1 MTFLRL
7 LRAGFHSV
15 LLFALPW
22 AVGLVVGTYVDASQ
36 VKDTGARFATIFGYI
51 ALPLLVLQV
60 TAIAVKVGRE
70 RRTLATGG
78 KTGLA
83 ALAIALDRHASVLTG
98 RGLGLAAVGA
108 ILVGLALAA
117 KFAELGT
124 IAIAAVGLLYLFATL
139 ALVVSA
145 FSVRGFDARVVR
157 GRGSIDRELA
167 PAVVDAGD
175 EVEERFVLA
184 RVPVPMGF
192 RLHID
197 EELPARLGGSTRF
210 ALDRSVSRSETT
222 VAAPLP
228 RTARGVYA
236 LGPASIWYEDLLGL
250 TRVFVASRASASLRV
265 LPRLRPLAM
274 TERPRA
280 QTRTDGRMSIL
291 QRQASEDFFA
301 TREYRRGDDLRRV
314 HWRQS
319 VNSGALQVRVPEA
332 VPFAPRRVR
341 LVLDTFLP
349 SWMDKDDPQMGDLL
363 DLLVEGW
370 IAIAHTLVRRGE
382 RVTLATALQAAE
394 RSRAVAE
401 IVPRELECKRGEE
414 RKFRAFGSEVA
425 WQSRVPLDMA
435 VGTGW
440 NANAVQVVVSA
451 GFAPLTVG
459 ATSLILADHGDAPI
473 PPAPRTLLRRLFVH
487 SYPVGA
493 DDNALDWR
501 AIFAAKPSPARAHE
515 EVVKAYRQALEGA
528 RLANQSI
535 LCLRRQGPQL
545 ALEAP

>member
-15 LLFALPW
+15 LLFVLPW
-22 AVGLVVGTYVDASQ
+22 AVGLVVGAAKVDVGQ
-36 VKDTGARFATIFGYI
+36 VKDTSARFATLFGYI
-51 ALPLLVLQV
+51 AVPLLLLQV

-70 RRTLATGG
+70 RRTLAANGQRG
-78 KTGLA
+78 IA
-83 ALAIALDRHASVLTG
+83 AFAIAMDRHASVLTG
-98 RGLGLAAVGA
+98 RGLGLAAVGGL
-108 ILVGLALAA
+108 LVFLALAA
-117 KFAELGT
+117 KYAELGV
-124 IAIAAVGLLYLFATL
+124 IAISAIGLLYIFATL

-145 FSVRGFDARVVR
+145 FSVRGFDARVTR
-157 GRGSIDRELA
+157 GHGTIDRELA

-175 EVEERFVLA
+175 EVEERFTLA

-197 EELPARLGGSTRF
+197 EELPLRLGGATRF
-210 ALDRSVSRSETT
+210 ALDRSVSSAETT

-250 TRVFVASRASASLRV
+250 TRVFVASRATAGLRV

-291 QRQASEDFFA
+291 NRQPSEDFFA

-319 VNSGALQVRVPEA
+319 VNTGALQVRVPEA

-341 LVLDTFLP
+341 LVLDSFLP
-349 SWMDKDDPQMGDLL
+349 AWMDKDDPQVGDLL
-363 DLLVEGW
+363 DLMVEGW
-370 IAIAHTLVRRGE
+370 VAIAHTLVRRGE
-382 RVTLATALQAAE
+382 RVTLATAVPVGGEL
-394 RSRAVAE
+394 
-401 IVPRELECKRGEE
+401 VPREVECKRGEE

-425 WQSRVPLDMA
+425 WQSRVPLDVA

-440 NANAVQVVVSA
+440 NPGAVQMVLSA
-451 GFAPLTVG
+451 GFAPLTLG
-459 ATSLILADHGDAPI
+459 ATSLILADHGDAPV
-473 PPAPRTLLRRLFVH
+473 PPAPRSLFRRLLVH
-487 SYPVGA
+487 SFPVGA
-493 DDNALDWR
+493 DDNAIDWR
-501 AIFAAKPSPARAHE
+501 TIFAAKPSPARAHD
-515 EVVKAYRQALEGA
+515 EVVKVYQQALDNA
-528 RLANQSI
+528 RRGNQAI
-535 LCLRRQGPQL
+535 LCLRRKGPLL

>member
-7 LRAGFHSV
+7 VRAGLHSV

-22 AVGLVVGTYVDASQ
+22 AVGLVVGACVDASQ
-36 VKDTGARFATIFGYI
+36 VKETGARFATLFGSI
-51 ALPLLVLQV
+51 AVPLLVLQV

-70 RRTLATGG
+70 RKTLAVGG
-78 KTGLA
+78 KSGFA
-83 ALAIALDRHASVLTG
+83 AFAVAVDRHANVLTG
-98 RGLGLAAVGA
+98 RGLGLAVVGS

-117 KFAELGT
+117 KFAELGV

-139 ALVVSA
+139 ALVISA

-157 GRGSIDRELA
+157 GRGTIERELS

-175 EVEERFVLA
+175 EVEERFLLA

-197 EELPARLGGSTRF
+197 EELPLRLGGATRF
-210 ALDRSVSRSETT
+210 ALDRSVSRAETT
-222 VAAPLP
+222 VSAPLP

-250 TRVFVASRASASLRV
+250 TRVFVASRATAGLRV

-274 TERPRA
+274 SERPRA
-280 QTRTDGRMSIL
+280 QIRSDGRMSIL

-319 VNSGALQVRVPEA
+319 VNTGALQVRVPEA

-349 SWMDKDDPQMGDLL
+349 TSMDADDPQMGDLL

-370 IAIAHTLVRRGE
+370 VAIAHTLVRRGE
-382 RVTLATALQAAE
+382 KVTLATALKVDGNAGADP
-394 RSRAVAE
+394 
-401 IVPRELECKRGEE
+401 VPRELECKRGEE
-414 RKFRAFGSEVA
+414 RKARAFGAEVV

-440 NANAVQVVVSA
+440 NPSALQLVISA

-459 ATSLILADHGDAPI
+459 ATSLILADIGDAPV
-473 PPAPRTLLRRLFVH
+473 PPAPRSPWKRLMVH
-487 SYPVGA
+487 PYPVGA
-493 DDNALDWR
+493 DDNAVDWR
-501 AIFAAKPSPARAHE
+501 AFFSAKPGPARARE
-515 EVVKAYRQALEGA
+515 EVVRVYQEALEQA
-528 RLANQSI
+528 RMRNQAI
-535 LCLRRQGPQL
+535 LCLRRKGPQL